1 MSRKIVIGIPK
12 EIKNHEYRVGAT
24 PGFVKTLIQH
34 GHTVLVEKSAGA
46 KIGYSDEMYI
56 ECGAKIVSSAKEA
69 YSADMVIKVKEPQPS
84 EYKLLREG
92 QILFTYLHLA
102 PDPEQTKALVES
114 GVIGIAYETVADHE
128 GRLPLLTPMSE
139 IAGRISIQVGATAL
153 QIANGGKG
161 LLLGGVP
168 GVTPGKVAVI
178 GGGVSGTE
186 AARIALG
193 FGADVTVI
201 DNNLSRLRALDAMWG
216 PRLKTLYSTPANI
229 EDTVRNSDLV
239 VGAVLIPGKVAPKL
253 VTRKMIQQM
262 APGSVL
268 VDIAIDQGGCFET
281 SRTTSHSEPTYEVDG
296 IIHYCVPNMPG
307 ACARTSTQALTNATL
322 SYALKLA
329 NLGYKEALR
338 NDAGFRKGL
347 NVCLGRVT
355 HHEVAADLG
364 YTYVAPEEMLS

>member
-56 ECGAKIVSSAKEA
+56 ESGAKIVSSAKEA
-69 YSADMVIKVKEPQPS
+69 YSADMIIKVKEPQAS

-114 GVIGIAYETVADHE
+114 GVIGIAYETVTDHE